1 MLRIDC
7 GEFVRQR
14 SEEERK
20 RERIHVA
27 HIRCRGCHGANEVA
41 KKEGR
46 EKESRRSGVNGE
58 RLKCNEVQSK
68 KDDLIY
74 LQKNKATLK
83 ATRRAR

>member
-20 RERIHVA
+20 RERIR
-27 HIRCRGCHGANEVA
+27 IRCRGCHGANEVA

-46 EKESRRSGVNGE
+46 
-58 RLKCNEVQSK
+58 K
-68 KDDLIY
+68 K
-74 LQKNKATLK
+74 KAEE
-83 ATRRAR
+83 AA